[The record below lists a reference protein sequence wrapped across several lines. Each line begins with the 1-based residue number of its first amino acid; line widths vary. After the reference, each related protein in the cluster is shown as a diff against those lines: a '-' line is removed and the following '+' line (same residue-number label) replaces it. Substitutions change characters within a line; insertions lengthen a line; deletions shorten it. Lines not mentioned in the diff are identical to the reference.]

1 MKAIWKAII
10 TLSVVTAVAASV
22 GSYAY
27 LSHALANTEP
37 EVSGGEDYME
47 ASNGT
52 YTLKLDRSTL
62 HFTVSSA
69 SHTWD
74 SGSIDPSDESITS
87 LREAFL
93 VSPATIYSLSPT
105 GGETSFSMFDSGHA
119 PSTTVRLSSE
129 PNGIRARISVI
140 DGKRAAP
147 SLSMTFNIH
156 YLLEQDGLT
165 LRIDGIEENP
175 ESTNKLSR
183 IALYPGF
190 GSSYKLNPG
199 YMLIPDGSGAIIDLS
214 KKTDAQSALQL
225 STYGKDFAVNSS
237 KRSYY
242 AAEQLSL
249 PMFGIAGE
257 ESSLMAVVESGQE
270 YSELNAKV
278 MGMADDYNCA
288 YFRFLFRDVVYQ
300 YQGMDQFKTVP
311 QEVMNSFE
319 PCVHYKLYDSALS
332 YGEYASEYRSYL
344 QGKNLL
350 PKSSSSAKLR
360 LDFLMADSKKALFGE
375 DLVKMT
381 SADDVRNIVNELYS
395 TGNRYEV
402 SLRGYTAGGLSH
414 SYPYSLPVDGAIGG
428 NNGVRA
434 LVSDLHDKGIS
445 TNLQVDMLRSLEGK
459 GASGNDLALNVSQKQ
474 VTTNDYVNGTS
485 NEFQR
490 LVPSKTVSLM
500 KEYERRAGELGVDG
514 FDFQSLGFD
523 LYSTFFHEVNTRSQS
538 KKAYIDAASAFEL
551 RRHMR
556 KPNLYM
562 LPYCEGYLDAPIGCS
577 SFLIE
582 TESIPFLSMLL
593 SGKVNLYSSPVNL
606 NYLGQKQLLQ
616 MIDYGVCP
624 SYLLTKEET
633 MLLIDSPTSSF
644 VHTSE
649 YSLWKDDM
657 TAAYSFVIDTL
668 KQVDGATFSSREQIS
683 KDVYRNCYS
692 NGKDIIVNYGSTP
705 YEIGGKEVPS
715 LGSAVI
721 DHE

>member
-10 TLSVVTAVAASV
+10 TMSLVAAVAASV

-27 LSHALANTEP
+27 LSRASKGDDP
-37 EVSGGEDYME
+37 EISGGEDNME
-47 ASNGT
+47 VSYGRF
-52 YTLKLDRSTL
+52 TLKLDRSTL
-62 HFTVSSA
+62 HFTVSSD

-74 SGSIDPSDESITS
+74 SGSIDPGDEAITS

-105 GGETSFSMFDSGHA
+105 GGETSFSMFDTGHA
-119 PSTTVRLSSE
+119 PTTTIRLSSE
-129 PNGIRARISVI
+129 PNGIRARIGVV

-147 SLSMTFNIH
+147 SLSLTFNIH
-156 YLLEQDGLT
+156 YILNQDGLT
-165 LRIDGIEENP
+165 LKVDGIEENP

-190 GSSYKLNPG
+190 GSSYKLNSG

-225 STYGKDFAVNSS
+225 STYGKDFAVNAS

-242 AAEQLSL
+242 AAEQLAL
-249 PMFGIAGE
+249 PMYGIAGE
-257 ESSLMAVVESGQE
+257 DSSMMAMVESGQE

-288 YFRFLFRDVVYQ
+288 YFRFLFRDVIYQ

-311 QEVMNSFE
+311 QAEMNSFE
-319 PCVHYKLYDSALS
+319 PSVHYKLYDSPLS
-332 YGEYASEYRSYL
+332 YSEYASEYRQYL

-381 SADDVRNIVNELYS
+381 SADDVKSIVDELSNE
-395 TGNRYEV
+395 GNRYEV

-414 SYPYSLPVDGAIGG
+414 SYPYSLPVDGALGG

-434 LVSDLHDKGIS
+434 LISDLHDKGIS

-490 LVPSKTVSLM
+490 LVPSKTASLM
-500 KEYERRAGELGVDG
+500 KEYERRAGELGADG

-538 KKAYIDAASAFEL
+538 KKAYVEAISSFGL
-551 RRHMR
+551 GRHMR

-562 LPYCEGYLDAPIGCS
+562 LPYCDGYLDAPVACS

-593 SGKVNLYSSPVNL
+593 SGKVNLYSSPINL
-606 NYLGQKQLLQ
+606 NYLGQEQLLK
-616 MIDYGVCP
+616 MVDYGVCP

-649 YSLWKDDM
+649 YDLWKDDVA
-657 TAAYSFVIDTL
+657 AAYRFVIETL

-683 KDVYRNCYS
+683 QNVFRNCYS
-692 NGKDIIVNYGSTP
+692 NGKDIIVNYGDSP
-705 YEIGGKEVPS
+705 YAIGGKEVPS